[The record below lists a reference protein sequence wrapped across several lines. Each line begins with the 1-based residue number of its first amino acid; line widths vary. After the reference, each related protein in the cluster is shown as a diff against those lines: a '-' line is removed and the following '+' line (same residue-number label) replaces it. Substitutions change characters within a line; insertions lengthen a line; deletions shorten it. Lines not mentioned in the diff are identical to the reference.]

1 MKIVAR
7 KKAQDLPGL
16 TGTVRVDRDTSHLL
30 NRLRA
35 GDIVVID
42 HQDLD
47 RGTAQAL
54 VDARVAAVVNAQPMI
69 SGRYA
74 NLGPALLAE
83 AGVVVVEDAGDA
95 VMAVKDGTTGR
106 LHDGTLHLGEQPI
119 SEGTEL
125 DADAIASR
133 MVSARAGML
142 GQLSTFTHH
151 TTEFL
156 QQEESLLLHD
166 LGLPDL
172 STELAGRPVVVVGP
186 GPEAA
191 AEFKLIK
198 RFVAEQKPVLIGID
212 TGADV
217 IRAAGRKPHVVV
229 LGLTHENPATATL
242 TAARDIVVAVPAG
255 ARDGALEPYE
265 RLNLRPRRVDTR
277 STPEDLAM
285 LLALA
290 GDASVIVAA
299 GLDATLEEFLDSDRG
314 GLASTFLT
322 RLKVGPRLV
331 DAQVVPAL
339 YSGRVRAVHLL
350 WLVLAGLIALA
361 AAFTVTPLGDQWA
374 HEAWDWLVDAVNTL
388 QGKLS

>member
-7 KKAQDLPGL
+7 KKAQELPGIS
-16 TGTVRVDRDTSHLL
+16 GTVRVDRDTSHLL

-47 RGTAQAL
+47 RGTAQAF

-74 NLGPALLAE
+74 TLGPQVLAD
-83 AGVVVVEDAGDA
+83 AGIVVVESGGETL
-95 VMAVKDGTTGR
+95 MGLKDGASGR
-106 LHDGTLHLGEQPI
+106 LHQGTLYLGEETVG
-119 SEGTEL
+119 EGVEL
-125 DADAIASR
+125 DGPAIAER
-133 MVSARAGML
+133 MDSARAGML
-142 GQLSTFTHH
+142 AQLSTFTHH

-166 LGLPDL
+166 VGLPDL
-172 STELAGRPVVVVGP
+172 ATAIAGRPVVVVGP
-186 GPEAA
+186 GPLAA
-191 AEFKLIK
+191 AEFTHIK
-198 RFVAEQKPVLIGID
+198 RFVAEQKPVLIGVD

-217 IRAAGRKPHVVV
+217 IRAAGRTPHVVV
-229 LGLTHENPATATL
+229 LGLAHEKPATAVL
-242 TAARDIVVAVPAG
+242 SRAQDVVVAVPAG
-255 ARDGALEPYE
+255 THEGALEQYE

-285 LLALA
+285 LMALA

-339 YSGRVRAVHLL
+339 YSGRVRAVHLF
-350 WLVLAGLIALA
+350 WLMLAGLIALA

-374 HEAWDWLVDAVNTL
+374 HQAWDWLVDAVNTL